1 MVSFFAFNMFEFVAL
16 NKMFAKA
23 KSLDE
28 GKAWVFAIDDGVQ
41 KKVIELNTEVQL
53 GDDGI
58 DSLGDSLGE
67 YAPFTVNERS
77 SLGLQTGHIDFKVTG
92 DYWRSW
98 RVNVTS
104 NAIIITVDSSRFD
117 ELVNELSFAPEH
129 VGLTETSLEVIRKM
143 VLPKYQEYARRELFS

>member
-1 MVSFFAFNMFEFVAL
+1 MFEFEKM

-28 GKAWVFAIDDGVQ
+28 GKAWIFAIDDGVQ

-53 GDDGI
+53 GEDGI

-77 SLGLQTGHIDFKVTG
+77 RLGLQTGHIDFKVTG

-98 RVNVTS
+98 RVNVTN

-117 ELVNELSFAPEH
+117 ELVNELRFSPDH
-129 VGLTETSLEVIRKM
+129 VGLTEENLELIRNI